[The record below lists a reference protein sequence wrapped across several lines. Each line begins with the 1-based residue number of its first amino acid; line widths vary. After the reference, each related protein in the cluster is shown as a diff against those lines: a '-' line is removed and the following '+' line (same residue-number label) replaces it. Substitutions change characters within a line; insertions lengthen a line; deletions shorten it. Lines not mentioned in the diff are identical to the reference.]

1 MLFQPLDGP
10 DGSRVSRSIPLAFAS
25 APDLGWLHRAWL
37 GSQTHLNYQT
47 PGSCSIPAGL
57 DHNLLHPEPKGSASR
72 GARDGMSE
80 EPYSKRG
87 RVPGVSVPSQRCQMR
102 EMGECH
108 GTHGPVLVM
117 LIYSLVCLCPVVLPK
132 ALCILSCPCK
142 PFWREGLAA
151 VLPSVWHCVGPCWN
165 LGSETQPASA
175 GSAVWTGCPWRSTAK
190 LDPTGLIQNPIK
202 SGRK

>member
-1 MLFQPLDGP
+1 MGAGSPGAFLWPLPLPLTLDGSTGHGWAHRHIRITRLLDP
-10 DGSRVSRSIPLAFAS
+10 
-25 APDLGWLHRAWL
+25 APSLLVWI
-37 GSQTHLNYQT
+37 TT
-47 PGSCSIPAGL
+47 CSTQ
-57 DHNLLHPEPKGSASR
+57 NLKDRLQ
-72 GARDGMSE
+72 E
-80 EPYSKRG
+80 EPGMACLRSLTLKRG
-87 RVPGVSVPSQRCQMR
+87 RVPGVSVPSQRCRMR

-142 PFWREGLAA
+142 PFWREGLTA